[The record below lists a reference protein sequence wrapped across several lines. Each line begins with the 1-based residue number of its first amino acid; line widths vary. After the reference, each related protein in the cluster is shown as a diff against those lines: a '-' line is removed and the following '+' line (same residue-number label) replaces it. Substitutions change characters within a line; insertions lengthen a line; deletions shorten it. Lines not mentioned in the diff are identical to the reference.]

1 LGDIELLDHFRRSV
15 NSGFM
20 VEVPIRSVLT
30 NLGIQQRSY
39 DLAIEITEEMKTL
52 INHALA
58 DKYPCILGTAS
69 LDGHPNLSYKG
80 SLMVFSTKK
89 LAFWERARKGGFA
102 QLTANP
108 NVVVMY
114 RNGLLRKAWRFYGQA
129 SVHEHGEIREQVME
143 RTVRDELD
151 RDPDRLGAAVVITVT
166 RISTLGGEVLQ
177 EGTI

>member
-1 LGDIELLDHFRRSV
+1 
-15 NSGFM
+15 M
-20 VEVPIRSVLT
+20 T
-30 NLGIQQRSY
+30 
-39 DLAIEITEEMKTL
+39 IEITEEMKAL
-52 INHALA
+52 INNALA

-89 LAFWERARKGGFA
+89 LAFWERARKDGFT

-114 RNGLLRKAWRFYGQA
+114 RNALLGKAWRFYGQA
-129 SVHEHGEIREQVME
+129 SVHEHGEIKEQVMK

-151 RDPDRLGAAVVITVT
+151 RDPDRLGVAVVISVT
-166 RISTLGGEVLQ
+166 RISTLGGEIIQ

>member
-1 LGDIELLDHFRRSV
+1 
-15 NSGFM
+15 M
-20 VEVPIRSVLT
+20 VEGPASLVLT
-30 NLGIQQRSY
+30 ILGIPQWSY
-39 DLAIEITEEMKTL
+39 DLAIEITKEMKTL
-52 INHALA
+52 INNALA

-102 QLTANP
+102 QLSSNP

-114 RNGLLRKAWRFYGQA
+114 RNGLLRKAWRFYGRA
-129 SVHEHGEIREQVME
+129 SVHEHGEIREQVMK
-143 RTVRDELD
+143 RTVGDELD
-151 RDPDRLGAAVVITVT
+151 RDPDRLGAAVVIAVT

-177 EGTI
+177 EGTL